1 MSTPMPDWA
10 ELVIL
15 SNKDVADSNHA
26 LAAAIQAQ
34 AQSIDRLVS
43 VVAASM
49 VDDDDGDGSPP
60 ATYLSGKPIA
70 PQFLGA
76 R

>member
-1 MSTPMPDWA
+1 MSAPMPDWA

-43 VVAASM
+43 MVAASM
-49 VDDDDGDGSPP
+49 VDDDDRGTPPP

-70 PQFLGA
+70 VNFLGE